1 MSVAINS
8 NYESSVDLYVSVNN
22 DWLSD
27 THTPYVTQ
35 LYAIAKVLDS
45 GARMSVGLT
54 TEFRMTLTALNNL
67 KPNQEESKK
76 KDDDDEFLKQM
87 GL

>member
-8 NYESSVDLYVSVNN
+8 TYEASIDLYVSVNN

-35 LYAIAKVLDS
+35 LYSIARVLDS
-45 GARMSVGLT
+45 GKLSVGLT
-54 TEFRMTLTALNNL
+54 TEFRMTLTALNSL
-67 KPNQEESKK
+67 KPSEEETKRQDS
-76 KDDDDEFLKQM
+76 DDEFLRSM